1 MGKVNSSF
9 SYTLGDRHS
18 EQNLAGALRGAYI
31 RLGTYSN
38 LYLNTV
44 CLDSFW
50 QIPCVLC
57 ESRRPQDTGENVIVT
72 LKISKEKVIY
82 GVLDGVNN
90 PTNSCGIWSFQNNIE
105 VLQWRRHAEV
115 GAAETDS

>member
-1 MGKVNSSF
+1 MFLATGK
-9 SYTLGDRHS
+9 
-18 EQNLAGALRGAYI
+18 LAFFINKGLAE
-31 RLGTYSN
+31 
-38 LYLNTV
+38 
-44 CLDSFW
+44 D
-50 QIPCVLC
+50 Q
-57 ESRRPQDTGENVIVT
+57 RRPQDTGENVIVT

-90 PTNSCGIWSFQNNIE
+90 PTNSCGIWSFQNNTE

>member
-1 MGKVNSSF
+1 MNTRLVKRCELQVFN
-9 SYTLGDRHS
+9 LDRILS
-18 EQNLAGALRGAYI
+18 CGAG
-31 RLGTYSN
+31 
-38 LYLNTV
+38 
-44 CLDSFW
+44 
-50 QIPCVLC
+50 

-90 PTNSCGIWSFQNNIE
+90 PTNSCGIWSFQNNTE